1 MPRQSPLL
9 PANSIGALARFS
21 FNVLTLCLIYGTI
34 ARTTSA
40 STIGS
45 YWFEIV
51 GNVVVVVVSYL
62 TATLLGLIIKIKNPL
77 DFDSLRIAASFPNI
91 VALPILIFPALC
103 EYPVVYEAFGG
114 TYARCVDE
122 STSKI
127 FAYFLSWSFLFWTFG
142 QSKLMAAANQRLKDS
157 TLAATTAAAQPSAA
171 AETIIMGDTGEPSIP
186 IDGLEIQDHEEVT
199 AVRKWAFWMKTRDSL
214 AHTFL
219 SPGFLAMILGFITGC
234 IPFLQQA
241 LFSQGGALRFIGA
254 AIDTMGT
261 ASSSISTIVVA
272 ASLVPNNVA
281 VADGVANSE
290 DDRVAAESQVPD
302 PAVTLESPIM
312 SDPNFGP
319 RRRASIR
326 NVTSVVRRRSS
337 MLLESIRR
345 SDRDMMRLHVW
356 FFLSR
361 LILAPAVVSG
371 GIAALDC
378 AGALG
383 AVSNLSK
390 LVMIINSALP
400 GALIVVVLLKSQ
412 PALSESAAVV
422 AKIYLSSYLL
432 SIVPIAAWTSVGL
445 FLSVPRED
453 GKSFCGQ

>member
-1 MPRQSPLL
+1 M
-9 PANSIGALARFS
+9 
-21 FNVLTLCLIYGTI
+21 LTLCLIYGTI

-40 STIGS
+40 ATIGS

-51 GNVVVVVVSYL
+51 GNVVVVGISYL
-62 TATLLGLIIKIKNPL
+62 TATLLGLIIKIKNPV

-114 TYARCVDE
+114 SYARCVDE

-127 FAYFLSWSFLFWTFG
+127 FAYFFSWSFLFWTFG

-157 TLAATTAAAQPSAA
+157 TLATTAAQPSAEETVLGTEQS
-171 AETIIMGDTGEPSIP
+171 AEAVGVEIEHNNDGPSP
-186 IDGLEIQDHEEVT
+186 DVPTT
-199 AVRKWAFWMKTRDSL
+199 ALRAFGSRTRDSM
-214 AHTFL
+214 AKTFL
-219 SPGFLAMILGFITGC
+219 SPGFLAMMFGFITGC
-234 IPFLQQA
+234 IPLLQEA

-272 ASLVPNNVA
+272 ASLVPSS
-281 VADGVANSE
+281 GTVANEAAVME
-290 DDRVAAESQVPD
+290 DDRVAVESELHDPD
-302 PAVTLESPIM
+302 PIESPIM

-319 RRRASIR
+319 RRRTAAIR
-326 NVTSVVRRRSS
+326 NVTSAVRRRSS
-337 MLLESIRR
+337 LILESIRR
-345 SDRDMMRLHVW
+345 SDRDMIRLHLW

-361 LILAPAVVSG
+361 LILTPAIVSG
-371 GIAALDC
+371 GLVALEC

-390 LVMIINSALP
+390 LVIIINSALP

-432 SIVPIAAWTSVGL
+432 SIIPIAAWTSIGL
-445 FLSVPRED
+445 YLSVPRDD
-453 GKSFCGQ
+453 GTSFCGR

>member
-1 MPRQSPLL
+1 
-9 PANSIGALARFS
+9 
-21 FNVLTLCLIYGTI
+21 LCLIYGTI

-45 YWFEIV
+45 YWFEII
-51 GNVVVVVVSYL
+51 GNVIVVGISYL
-62 TATLLGLIIKIKNPL
+62 TATLLGLIIKIKNPV

-114 TYARCVDE
+114 SYARCVDE

-127 FAYFLSWSFLFWTFG
+127 FAYFFSWSFLFWTFG

-157 TLAATTAAAQPSAA
+157 ILATTAAAQPSPEEAVEGTEQS
-171 AETIIMGDTGEPSIP
+171 AEAVGVEMEHNDNGHIP
-186 IDGLEIQDHEEVT
+186 EVP
-199 AVRKWAFWMKTRDSL
+199 APALRAFCLTTRDSL
-214 AHTFL
+214 AKTFL
-219 SPGFLAMILGFITGC
+219 SPGFLSMMLGFVTGC
-234 IPFLQQA
+234 IPLLQQA

-272 ASLVPNNVA
+272 ASLVPCSVT
-281 VADGVANSE
+281 VADEVAIME
-290 DDRVAAESQVPD
+290 DDRVDTESERRDPD
-302 PAVTLESPIM
+302 THESPIM

-319 RRRASIR
+319 RRRGTSIR

-337 MLLESIRR
+337 LILESIRR
-345 SDRDMMRLHVW
+345 SDQDMMRLHLW

-361 LILAPAVVSG
+361 LVLTPAIVCG
-371 GIAALDC
+371 GIVALEC

-390 LVMIINSALP
+390 LVIIINSALP

-422 AKIYLSSYLL
+422 AKIYFSSYLL
-432 SIVPIAAWTSVGL
+432 SIIPIAAWTSIGL
-445 FLSVPRED
+445 YLSVPRED
-453 GKSFCGQ
+453 GMSFCGR